1 MHELQV
7 ALALAV
13 SMLIASTLV
22 TMVVEII
29 YRVLHVRNFG
39 LKFMLETFY
48 QNAVKQRFHHLL
60 DRKGATS
67 LEDES
72 AFVGKMTALMGGSHT
87 LSTIEFV
94 RRLADTQIGKNLARR
109 VESEIDALIDDL
121 TERYEDYGR
130 RANLLFRRWSQVVT
144 VVLSVIMALALN
156 INVVTLI
163 RTFYENEPLARTIA
177 GHAEQAMAAY
187 QVQADLLKTAQSNV
201 DSTPIDVDA
210 EMAALKQRVQE
221 LKKAAE
227 EAKSLG
233 LPVGWSKDKFFNAD
247 DIKPLDWGMWFLT
260 TLLTGLLIGLGGP
273 FWFDIIKKLSVVSQ
287 LAGALVRQP
296 AVKSPDG
303 ETAPAPTT
311 AAAIAIDPKV
321 AFKAVVSAQRVI
333 DGAGIGATG
342 FMGPKALRL

>member
-1 MHELQV
+1 MHALQV

-39 LKFMLETFY
+39 LYYMLDTFY
-48 QNAVKQRFHHLL
+48 HNALKNRLRNLL
-60 DRKGATS
+60 PPGGTAV
-67 LEDES
+67 EDET
-72 AFVGKMTALMGGSHT
+72 AFVKKMTALMGGSHT
-87 LSTIEFV
+87 LSTIEFI
-94 RRLADTQIGKNLARR
+94 RRLADTQIGRNLARR
-109 VESEIDALIDDL
+109 ADSEIDALIDDL
-121 TERYEDYGR
+121 TERYEDFGR
-130 RANLLFRRWSQVVT
+130 RANLLFRRWSQVVN
-144 VVLSVIMALALN
+144 VVLSVIMALVLN
-156 INVVTLI
+156 INVVILI

-177 GHAEQAMAAY
+177 GQAEQAMTVY
-187 QVQADLLKTAQSNV
+187 QVQADLLKEAQGKV
-201 DSTPIDVDA
+201 DSIPMDVDS
-210 EMAALKQRVQE
+210 EMTKLKQRIQE
-221 LKKAAE
+221 LNKAAE

-273 FWFDIIKKLSVVSQ
+273 FWFDILKKLSVVSQ
-287 LAGALVRQP
+287 LAGALTRQP

-303 ETAPAPTT
+303 KNTPAPTT
-311 AAAIAIDPKV
+311 AASIVTDPKI
-321 AFKAVVSAQRVI
+321 AFKAVVRAQRVI
-333 DGAGIGATG
+333 DGADMAAGG